1 MTGNSTAWKMVEIGN
16 LIFREIELPG
26 FSGQQK
32 ENNKAMRRIKLT
44 VAYDGT
50 AYKGWQLQPN
60 GVTIEEMLNKALSD
74 LLKEPVCVIGA
85 SRTDSGVHARGNVAV
100 FDTESRIPGD
110 KFCYAV
116 NRGLPEDIRVV
127 ESEEVPL
134 DWHPRKQNCVK
145 TYEYQILNCK
155 IEIPTRRLYAHFCYY
170 PLNVEKMN
178 EAAKYL
184 IGEHDFIS
192 FCATNHQAE
201 ETVRTIYGAEV
212 KKNDEDIVTI
222 RLCGSG
228 FLYNMVRIIAGTL
241 LKVGTG
247 EWEPEHVKEV
257 LEARNRKEAG
267 QTAPAKGLTL
277 VGIEYEREIP
287 KEIVGRNEHW
297 DAVLDQTSLESDGVS
312 RVRIRFSE
320 PEELPRLIRRMVH
333 QAYRNGAKEV
343 FVTIPDGYEVS
354 ETESYGYYRLRRLD
368 DGSYGTEYT
377 GRAL

>member
-1 MTGNSTAWKMVEIGN
+1 MCTKIQIASGDCAQCGKHAKGDAFYQEGTTMKNNIRVTLEYDGSRYDGWQKQGNTDNTIQGKLETVLFKMAGE
-16 LIFREIELPG
+16 EIEIHG
-26 FSGQQK
+26 SG
-32 ENNKAMRRIKLT
+32 
-44 VAYDGT
+44 
-50 AYKGWQLQPN
+50 
-60 GVTIEEMLNKALSD
+60 
-74 LLKEPVCVIGA
+74 
-85 SRTDSGVHARGNVAV
+85 RTDAGVHARGQVAN
-100 FDTESRIPGD
+100 FHIDAKICPDGKTAKD
-110 KFCYAV
+110 YL
-116 NRGLPEDIRVV
+116 NRYLPEDIRVLSAELASGRFHSRLSAV
-127 ESEEVPL
+127 S
-134 DWHPRKQNCVK
+134 K
-145 TYEYQILNCK
+145 TYG
-155 IEIPTRRLYAHFCYY
+155 YY
-170 PLNVEKMN
+170 VETGDKKDVFERKYVYGYGKKLDV
-178 EAAKYL
+178 EAMQRAAEFI

-192 FCATNHQAE
+192 FCAANHQAE

-287 KEIVGRNEHW
+287 KEIIGRNEHW